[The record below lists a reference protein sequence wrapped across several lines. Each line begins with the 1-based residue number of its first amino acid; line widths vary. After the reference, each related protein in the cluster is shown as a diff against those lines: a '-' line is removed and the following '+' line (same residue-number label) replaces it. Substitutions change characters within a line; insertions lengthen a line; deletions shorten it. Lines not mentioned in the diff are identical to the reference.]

1 MGPLDR
7 IIPHYVLDVNIMG
20 TFPEGNEIV
29 LFGMGCF
36 WGAERLFWDLD
47 GVYVTAV
54 GYAGGNVKNPTYKEI
69 CTGTTNHSEVV
80 LINYNPNEIKFE
92 TLLEIFLENH
102 DPTQGNRQGNDVG
115 SQYRSCIYTTI
126 KSQMGLVTTKLK
138 QFQKSLY
145 ENKFG
150 EITTELK
157 EDVKFY
163 YAEEYH
169 QQYLAKNPHG
179 YCGIRGTGVTC

>member
-1 MGPLDR
+1 MGPLDH
-7 IIPHYVLDVNIMG
+7 IIPHYVLDVNITG
-20 TFPEGNEIV
+20 PFPKGNEIV

-36 WGAERLFWDLD
+36 WGAERLFWNLS
-47 GVYVTAV
+47 GVDVTAV

-126 KSQMGLVTTKLK
+126 KSQMELVTTKLK
-138 QFQKSLY
+138 QFQESLY

-150 EITTELK
+150 RITTELK

-169 QQYLAKNPHG
+169 QQYLAKNPNG
-179 YCGIRGTGVTC
+179 YCGIKGTGVYC